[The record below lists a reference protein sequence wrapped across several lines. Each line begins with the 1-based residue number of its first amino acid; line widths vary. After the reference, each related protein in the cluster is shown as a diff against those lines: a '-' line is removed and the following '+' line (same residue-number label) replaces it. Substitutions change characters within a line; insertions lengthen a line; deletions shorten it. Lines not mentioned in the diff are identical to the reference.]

1 MRKAME
7 RQQRFGCQPISEVQ
21 LNVNCRDEII
31 PILAALQHIYCQPK
45 LRDELL
51 RAVAADVNG
60 KTSRKRGRKGLDYWP
75 ITVLAAVRLGCNF
88 DYDKLQDLAEQHGA
102 LRQIM
107 GIGGWGDD
115 NDSKKSLDW
124 RRIRDNIALIR
135 PQTLECINHLIV
147 AEGHRLVP
155 EAVKSTRADSFV
167 VETNIHYPT
176 ESSLIRDG
184 LRKVI
189 DCAVFLA
196 SLLGVAGWR
205 QHKQL
210 YRKVKRLVRETDR
223 IAARKGAGYQERIK
237 SRYVEL
243 LALADTLLARADDL
257 QNQCA
262 RNGGVDLNV
271 LAAAVELKT
280 FVQRTRHVCGTAT
293 RRVIN
298 GEIVVE
304 QTRKLQ
310 QRLGGRIERASFDRG
325 FHSPQNQTELA
336 KIITCPCLPKP
347 GASQAAEQEKQ
358 APLQFRQARQ
368 SHPGVESAINA
379 LECGNG
385 LQRCRDRTE
394 TGFERY
400 LQLAVLGRNLH
411 VLGKLLLSRS
421 NVGCNAS
428 RSQRKKVAA

>member
-1 MRKAME
+1 
-7 RQQRFGCQPISEVQ
+7 
-21 LNVNCRDEII
+21 
-31 PILAALQHIYCQPK
+31 
-45 LRDELL
+45 
-51 RAVAADVNG
+51 
-60 KTSRKRGRKGLDYWP
+60 
-75 ITVLAAVRLGCNF
+75 
-88 DYDKLQDLAEQHGA
+88 
-102 LRQIM
+102 
-107 GIGGWGDD
+107 
-115 NDSKKSLDW
+115 
-124 RRIRDNIALIR
+124 
-135 PQTLECINHLIV
+135 
-147 AEGHRLVP
+147 
-155 EAVKSTRADSFV
+155 
-167 VETNIHYPT
+167 
-176 ESSLIRDG
+176 
-184 LRKVI
+184 
-189 DCAVFLA
+189 
-196 SLLGVAGWR
+196 
-205 QHKQL
+205 
-210 YRKVKRLVRETDR
+210 
-223 IAARKGAGYQERIK
+223 
-237 SRYVEL
+237 VEL

-298 GEIVVE
+298 GEIVPNSEKLFSIFETHTQLYKRGKAAEPIQFGRLAMIYEDGAGFITHCYLPARDAEDRDIVVE